1 MTSASLEVAQF
12 NINRPDEWQQWLRRF
27 ENMCL
32 AMSVDNAERKKALL
46 LHFAGPEVFDLYENL
61 PAPPNADENDNVYA
75 NTVKK
80 LDNYFVPKINIDFE
94 CDVFRNAKQKFGE
107 NIDTYVARLRKL
119 AVTCDFTDA
128 DREIKQ
134 QVISGG
140 CDSRVREKALQQRMS
155 LRELL
160 DYAKSLEQAKQQ
172 TKQIEQRHTRP
183 EKLYKIDVQREK
195 NSDSKFKPRAPQLSS
210 AGGVSSVQNNNVG
223 VKCNPIYLDLDIDGK
238 NISWEVDTGATL
250 SVMSLVQY
258 KKLWPKAEL
267 NHTDVKLSTY
277 TGESI
282 PVEGERDVTV
292 TYQNGNPMVLPI
304 TVVRNSNRCKPL
316 LGRNWLKH
324 IKLDWNSIFK
334 INYSDVKI
342 STLLDKYPELS
353 SPGLGCAKTEAK
365 LEIEDSVKPK
375 FYKPRPVPLALK
387 ELVEAELDRQVE
399 IGVLK
404 PCKTSDWAAPMV
416 TVLKD
421 DQKSVRLCGSYDLT
435 VNKASRLEQ
444 YPLPKVDE
452 LLTKF
457 ASGEKFSVIDLK
469 EAYLQIPLAEESQK
483 YTVVNTHKG
492 LFTTNRLVY
501 GISSAPAIFQRYL
514 ETLLGDMAGV
524 GVFQDDIGVTGSSD
538 KEHIARLEEVFKRL
552 TNEGLKINPNK
563 CKLMVSEI
571 TYLGYRINKLG
582 VQPTEDNLR
591 AVLDAPEPQNIH
603 QLRSYLGMLNYYD
616 ASPYGIGAVLSVITQ
631 EGERPVAFASRS
643 LSKPER
649 NYSQLDREGLA
660 LVFAVTK
667 FHSFSYGRP
676 FVLETDHKPLLGLLG
691 KNKPLPV
698 AAPPRMIRWKV
709 LLDGYQYE
717 LVYVPGKN
725 QANSDALSR
734 LPLPVKPD
742 YIPPCGLV
750 VNLLEA
756 VDSTLVKV
764 DAVQSWTRRDPVL
777 SAVMHHAQMGWPK
790 SSDVDP
796 ELQIYRSKETEL
808 SVHENCLFWGCRVI
822 IPPQGRQKVLQL
834 LHDGHPGIC
843 SMKRIARN
851 HVWWPGVDAD
861 IEELVKSCSLCQQL
875 RPSAPQVP
883 ASPWSYPNGPW
894 QRIHMDYAGPVDG
907 EMLLVIVDAFSKW
920 PDVWITSSVSA
931 HETIEKVRL
940 SFATHGLPLVVVTDN
955 AGCFAGDEF
964 ATFLKAN
971 GVKHLFSPPRHPA
984 SNGQAESM
992 VKQVKLGLKKQAPAS
1007 LSVRLVRWLFK
1018 YRTTPHTTTG
1028 QTPSELLFRRKIRTH
1043 LDLIAPSSRLK
1054 KSAENVPSGIIRT
1067 FHIDDPVVITEVV
1080 GSRFKWLPAT
1090 VTEVMG
1096 QMCRVRLNDGRIF
1109 RRHFDHIRHRFSADD
1124 VMVREGNQDFRMS
1137 ERIPAAIPT
1146 GIPDVDVGD
1155 RNSTPTSTA
1164 TEETDESQNDRD
1176 NVDPVPNFPES
1187 SSNSNIPYKTR
1198 SGRISKPPEKLSL

>member
-32 AMSVDNAERKKALL
+32 AMSIDNAERKKALL
-46 LHFAGPEVFDLYENL
+46 LHFAGPEVFDLNENL

-140 CDSRVREKALQQRMS
+140 L
-155 LRELL
+155 
-160 DYAKSLEQAKQQ
+160 
-172 TKQIEQRHTRP
+172 
-183 EKLYKIDVQREK
+183 
-195 NSDSKFKPRAPQLSS
+195 
-210 AGGVSSVQNNNVG
+210 SSVQNNNVG

-365 LEIEDSVKPK
+365 LEIDDSVKPK

-416 TVLKD
+416 TVLKA

-457 ASGEKFSVIDLK
+457 AGGEKFSVIDLK

-514 ETLLGDMAGV
+514 ETLLGDIAGV

-563 CKLMVSEI
+563 CKWMVSEI

-603 QLRSYLGMLNYYD
+603 QLRSYLGMLNYYGKFIKNLSTVAAPLYELLRSNVRWHWNKRQVEAFKKTKSLLCNAPCLAHFDGNAAVIVSAD

-667 FHSFSYGRP
+667 FHSFLYGRP

-691 KNKPLPV
+691 KNKPLPD

-742 YIPPCGLV
+742 YIPPCGDV

-764 DAVQSWTRRDPVL
+764 DAIQSWTRRDPVL
-777 SAVMHHAQMGWPK
+777 SAVMHHTQMGWPK
-790 SSDVDP
+790 SSDIDP

-834 LHDGHPGIC
+834 LHDGHCCVNSYFPVHL
-843 SMKRIARN
+843 K
-851 HVWWPGVDAD
+851 
-861 IEELVKSCSLCQQL
+861 
-875 RPSAPQVP
+875 VP
-883 ASPWSYPNGPW
+883 ASHGLYPNGPW

-907 EMLLVIVDAFSKW
+907 KMLLVIVDAFSKW
-920 PDVWITSSVSA
+920 PDVWITC
-931 HETIEKVRL
+931 ETNL
-940 SFATHGLPLVVVTDN
+940 QH
-955 AGCFAGDEF
+955 
-964 ATFLKAN
+964 FLKQN

-1067 FHIDDPVVITEVV
+1067 FHIDDPVFITEVV

-1096 QMCRVRLNDGRIF
+1096 QMCRVCLNDGRIF
-1109 RRHFDHIRHRFSADD
+1109 RRHLDHIRHRFSADD

-1164 TEETDESQNDRD
+1164 IEETDESQNDRD

>member
-1 MTSASLEVAQF
+1 
-12 NINRPDEWQQWLRRF
+12 
-27 ENMCL
+27 
-32 AMSVDNAERKKALL
+32 
-46 LHFAGPEVFDLYENL
+46 
-61 PAPPNADENDNVYA
+61 
-75 NTVKK
+75 
-80 LDNYFVPKINIDFE
+80 
-94 CDVFRNAKQKFGE
+94 
-107 NIDTYVARLRKL
+107 
-119 AVTCDFTDA
+119 
-128 DREIKQ
+128 
-134 QVISGG
+134 
-140 CDSRVREKALQQRMS
+140 
-155 LRELL
+155 
-160 DYAKSLEQAKQQ
+160 
-172 TKQIEQRHTRP
+172 
-183 EKLYKIDVQREK
+183 
-195 NSDSKFKPRAPQLSS
+195 
-210 AGGVSSVQNNNVG
+210 
-223 VKCNPIYLDLDIDGK
+223 
-238 NISWEVDTGATL
+238 
-250 SVMSLVQY
+250 MSLVQY

-365 LEIEDSVKPK
+365 LEIDDSVKPK

-416 TVLKD
+416 TVLKA

-457 ASGEKFSVIDLK
+457 AGGEKFSVIDLK

-514 ETLLGDMAGV
+514 ETLLGDIAGV

-563 CKLMVSEI
+563 CKWMVSEI

-603 QLRSYLGMLNYYD
+603 QLRSYLGMLNYYGKFIKNLSTVAAPLYELLRSNVRWHWNKRQVEAFKKTKSLLCNAPCLAHFDGNAAVIVSAD

-667 FHSFSYGRP
+667 FHSFLYGRP

-691 KNKPLPV
+691 KNKPLPD

-742 YIPPCGLV
+742 YIPPCGDV

-764 DAVQSWTRRDPVL
+764 DAIQSWTRRDPVL
-777 SAVMHHAQMGWPK
+777 SAVMHHTQMGWPK
-790 SSDVDP
+790 SSDIDP

-907 EMLLVIVDAFSKW
+907 KMLLVIVDAFSKW

-1067 FHIDDPVVITEVV
+1067 FHIDDPVFITEVV

-1109 RRHFDHIRHRFSADD
+1109 RRHLDHIRHRFSADD

>member
-119 AVTCDFTDA
+119 AVTCNFTDA

-183 EKLYKIDVQREK
+183 EKLYEIDVQREK
-195 NSDSKFKPRAPQLSS
+195 NSDSKSKPRAPQLSS
-210 AGGVSSVQNNNVG
+210 ARGVSSVQNNNVG

-365 LEIEDSVKPK
+365 LEIDDSVKPK

-416 TVLKD
+416 TVLKA

-457 ASGEKFSVIDLK
+457 AGGEKFSVIDLK

-483 YTVVNTHKG
+483 
-492 LFTTNRLVY
+492 
-501 GISSAPAIFQRYL
+501 
-514 ETLLGDMAGV
+514 
-524 GVFQDDIGVTGSSD
+524 
-538 KEHIARLEEVFKRL
+538 
-552 TNEGLKINPNK
+552 
-563 CKLMVSEI
+563 
-571 TYLGYRINKLG
+571 
-582 VQPTEDNLR
+582 
-591 AVLDAPEPQNIH
+591 
-603 QLRSYLGMLNYYD
+603 
-616 ASPYGIGAVLSVITQ
+616 
-631 EGERPVAFASRS
+631 
-643 LSKPER
+643 
-649 NYSQLDREGLA
+649 
-660 LVFAVTK
+660 
-667 FHSFSYGRP
+667 P

-691 KNKPLPV
+691 KNKPLPD

-742 YIPPCGLV
+742 YLPPCG
-750 VNLLEA
+750 
-756 VDSTLVKV
+756 
-764 DAVQSWTRRDPVL
+764 
-777 SAVMHHAQMGWPK
+777 M
-790 SSDVDP
+790 
-796 ELQIYRSKETEL
+796 
-808 SVHENCLFWGCRVI
+808 
-822 IPPQGRQKVLQL
+822 
-834 LHDGHPGIC
+834 
-843 SMKRIARN
+843 
-851 HVWWPGVDAD
+851 
-861 IEELVKSCSLCQQL
+861 
-875 RPSAPQVP
+875 
-883 ASPWSYPNGPW
+883 
-894 QRIHMDYAGPVDG
+894 
-907 EMLLVIVDAFSKW
+907 
-920 PDVWITSSVSA
+920 
-931 HETIEKVRL
+931 
-940 SFATHGLPLVVVTDN
+940 
-955 AGCFAGDEF
+955 
-964 ATFLKAN
+964 
-971 GVKHLFSPPRHPA
+971 
-984 SNGQAESM
+984 
-992 VKQVKLGLKKQAPAS
+992 
-1007 LSVRLVRWLFK
+1007 
-1018 YRTTPHTTTG
+1018 
-1028 QTPSELLFRRKIRTH
+1028 
-1043 LDLIAPSSRLK
+1043 
-1054 KSAENVPSGIIRT
+1054 
-1067 FHIDDPVVITEVV
+1067 
-1080 GSRFKWLPAT
+1080 
-1090 VTEVMG
+1090 
-1096 QMCRVRLNDGRIF
+1096 
-1109 RRHFDHIRHRFSADD
+1109 
-1124 VMVREGNQDFRMS
+1124 
-1137 ERIPAAIPT
+1137 
-1146 GIPDVDVGD
+1146 
-1155 RNSTPTSTA
+1155 
-1164 TEETDESQNDRD
+1164 
-1176 NVDPVPNFPES
+1176 
-1187 SSNSNIPYKTR
+1187 
-1198 SGRISKPPEKLSL
+1198 

>member
-32 AMSVDNAERKKALL
+32 AMSIDNTERKKALL

-172 TKQIEQRHTRP
+172 IKQHHTRP
-183 EKLYKIDVQREK
+183 EKLYEIDVQREK

-210 AGGVSSVQNNNVG
+210 ARGEYAGRKTNENSSSSYELHHTMSSVQNNNVG

-365 LEIEDSVKPK
+365 LEIDYSVKPK

-416 TVLKD
+416 TVLKV

-444 YPLPKVDE
+444 YPLPMVDE

-457 ASGEKFSVIDLK
+457 AGGEKFSVIDLK

-514 ETLLGDMAGV
+514 ETLLGDIAGV

-552 TNEGLKINPNK
+552 TNVGLKINPNK
-563 CKLMVSEI
+563 CKWMVSEI

-603 QLRSYLGMLNYYD
+603 QLRSYLGMPNYYGKFIKNLSTVAAPLYELLRSNVRWHWNKRQVEAFKKTKSLLCNAPCLAHFDGNAAVIVSAD

-649 NYSQLDREGLA
+649 
-660 LVFAVTK
+660 
-667 FHSFSYGRP
+667 
-676 FVLETDHKPLLGLLG
+676 
-691 KNKPLPV
+691 
-698 AAPPRMIRWKV
+698 
-709 LLDGYQYE
+709 
-717 LVYVPGKN
+717 KN

-742 YIPPCGLV
+742 YIPPCGDV

-764 DAVQSWTRRDPVL
+764 DAIQSWTRRDPVL
-777 SAVMHHAQMGWPK
+777 SAVMHHTQMGWPK
-790 SSDVDP
+790 SSDIDP
-796 ELQIYRSKETEL
+796 EL
-808 SVHENCLFWGCRVI
+808 
-822 IPPQGRQKVLQL
+822 
-834 LHDGHPGIC
+834 
-843 SMKRIARN
+843 IARN

-907 EMLLVIVDAFSKW
+907 KMLLVIVDAFSKW

-955 AGCFAGDEF
+955 AGVLQE
-964 ATFLKAN
+964 TNL
-971 GVKHLFSPPRHPA
+971 
-984 SNGQAESM
+984 Q
-992 VKQVKLGLKKQAPAS
+992 
-1007 LSVRLVRWLFK
+1007 
-1018 YRTTPHTTTG
+1018 
-1028 QTPSELLFRRKIRTH
+1028 
-1043 LDLIAPSSRLK
+1043 
-1054 KSAENVPSGIIRT
+1054 
-1067 FHIDDPVVITEVV
+1067 
-1080 GSRFKWLPAT
+1080 
-1090 VTEVMG
+1090 
-1096 QMCRVRLNDGRIF
+1096 
-1109 RRHFDHIRHRFSADD
+1109 HF
-1124 VMVREGNQDFRMS
+1124 
-1137 ERIPAAIPT
+1137 
-1146 GIPDVDVGD
+1146 
-1155 RNSTPTSTA
+1155 
-1164 TEETDESQNDRD
+1164 
-1176 NVDPVPNFPES
+1176 
-1187 SSNSNIPYKTR
+1187 
-1198 SGRISKPPEKLSL
+1198 

>member
-1 MTSASLEVAQF
+1 
-12 NINRPDEWQQWLRRF
+12 
-27 ENMCL
+27 
-32 AMSVDNAERKKALL
+32 
-46 LHFAGPEVFDLYENL
+46 
-61 PAPPNADENDNVYA
+61 
-75 NTVKK
+75 
-80 LDNYFVPKINIDFE
+80 
-94 CDVFRNAKQKFGE
+94 
-107 NIDTYVARLRKL
+107 
-119 AVTCDFTDA
+119 
-128 DREIKQ
+128 
-134 QVISGG
+134 
-140 CDSRVREKALQQRMS
+140 
-155 LRELL
+155 
-160 DYAKSLEQAKQQ
+160 
-172 TKQIEQRHTRP
+172 
-183 EKLYKIDVQREK
+183 
-195 NSDSKFKPRAPQLSS
+195 
-210 AGGVSSVQNNNVG
+210 
-223 VKCNPIYLDLDIDGK
+223 
-238 NISWEVDTGATL
+238 
-250 SVMSLVQY
+250 MSLVQY

-365 LEIEDSVKPK
+365 LEIDDSVKPK
-375 FYKPRPVPLALK
+375 FCKPRPVPLALK

-416 TVLKD
+416 TVLKA

-457 ASGEKFSVIDLK
+457 AGGEKFSVIDLK

-483 YTVVNTHKG
+483 CTVVNTHKG

-514 ETLLGDMAGV
+514 ETLLGDIAGV
-524 GVFQDDIGVTGSSD
+524 GGFQDDIGVTGSSD

-563 CKLMVSEI
+563 CKWMVSEI

-582 VQPTEDNLR
+582 VQPTEDNL
-591 AVLDAPEPQNIH
+591 
-603 QLRSYLGMLNYYD
+603 
-616 ASPYGIGAVLSVITQ
+616 
-631 EGERPVAFASRS
+631 
-643 LSKPER
+643 
-649 NYSQLDREGLA
+649 
-660 LVFAVTK
+660 
-667 FHSFSYGRP
+667 P
-676 FVLETDHKPLLGLLG
+676 FILETDHKPRLGLLG
-691 KNKPLPV
+691 KNKPLPD

-734 LPLPVKPD
+734 LPLPDKPD
-742 YIPPCGLV
+742 YIPPCGDV

-764 DAVQSWTRRDPVL
+764 DAIQSWTRRD
-777 SAVMHHAQMGWPK
+777 
-790 SSDVDP
+790 
-796 ELQIYRSKETEL
+796 
-808 SVHENCLFWGCRVI
+808 
-822 IPPQGRQKVLQL
+822 
-834 LHDGHPGIC
+834 
-843 SMKRIARN
+843 
-851 HVWWPGVDAD
+851 
-861 IEELVKSCSLCQQL
+861 
-875 RPSAPQVP
+875 
-883 ASPWSYPNGPW
+883 
-894 QRIHMDYAGPVDG
+894 
-907 EMLLVIVDAFSKW
+907 
-920 PDVWITSSVSA
+920 
-931 HETIEKVRL
+931 
-940 SFATHGLPLVVVTDN
+940 
-955 AGCFAGDEF
+955 
-964 ATFLKAN
+964 AN

-1007 LSVRLVRWLFK
+1007 LSVSLVRWLFK

-1067 FHIDDPVVITEVV
+1067 FHIDDPVFITEVI

-1109 RRHFDHIRHRFSADD
+1109 RRHLDHIRHRFSADD

>member
-32 AMSVDNAERKKALL
+32 AMSIDNAERKKALL

-140 CDSRVREKALQQRMS
+140 CDSRVREKALQQSMS
-155 LRELL
+155 LREFL

-183 EKLYKIDVQREK
+183 EKLYEIDVQRVK
-195 NSDSKFKPRAPQLSS
+195 NSDSKSKPRAPQLPSARGGKSLRCFRCDSS
-210 AGGVSSVQNNNVG
+210 KHFARECPFKDAKCFCCGKKGHTKSVCRFKKSSQYRHGQRSKQCNSQCCIAGDKNTPGESETNENSGSSYELHYTVSSVQNNNVG

-282 PVEGERDVTV
+282 PVKGERDVTV

-365 LEIEDSVKPK
+365 LEIDDSVRPK

-416 TVLKD
+416 TVLKA

-457 ASGEKFSVIDLK
+457 AGGEKFSVIDLK
-469 EAYLQIPLAEESQK
+469 EAYLQLPLAEESRK

-514 ETLLGDMAGV
+514 ETLLGDIAGV

-563 CKLMVSEI
+563 CKWMVSEI

-591 AVLDAPEPQNIH
+591 A
-603 QLRSYLGMLNYYD
+603 
-616 ASPYGIGAVLSVITQ
+616 

-649 NYSQLDREGLA
+649 NYSQLDRERLA

-667 FHSFSYGRP
+667 FHSFLYGRP

-691 KNKPLPV
+691 KNKPLPD

-742 YIPPCGLV
+742 YIPPCGDV

-764 DAVQSWTRRDPVL
+764 DAIQSWTRRDPVL
-777 SAVMHHAQMGWPK
+777 SAVMHHTQMGWPK
-790 SSDVDP
+790 SSDIDP

-808 SVHENCLFWGCRVI
+808 GVHENCLFWGCRVN
-822 IPPQGRQKVLQL
+822 IPPQGCCNYFTMVILVFVL
-834 LHDGHPGIC
+834 
-843 SMKRIARN
+843 
-851 HVWWPGVDAD
+851 
-861 IEELVKSCSLCQQL
+861 
-875 RPSAPQVP
+875 
-883 ASPWSYPNGPW
+883 
-894 QRIHMDYAGPVDG
+894 
-907 EMLLVIVDAFSKW
+907 
-920 PDVWITSSVSA
+920 
-931 HETIEKVRL
+931 
-940 SFATHGLPLVVVTDN
+940 
-955 AGCFAGDEF
+955 
-964 ATFLKAN
+964 
-971 GVKHLFSPPRHPA
+971 
-984 SNGQAESM
+984 
-992 VKQVKLGLKKQAPAS
+992 
-1007 LSVRLVRWLFK
+1007 
-1018 YRTTPHTTTG
+1018 
-1028 QTPSELLFRRKIRTH
+1028 
-1043 LDLIAPSSRLK
+1043 
-1054 KSAENVPSGIIRT
+1054 
-1067 FHIDDPVVITEVV
+1067 
-1080 GSRFKWLPAT
+1080 
-1090 VTEVMG
+1090 
-1096 QMCRVRLNDGRIF
+1096 
-1109 RRHFDHIRHRFSADD
+1109 
-1124 VMVREGNQDFRMS
+1124 
-1137 ERIPAAIPT
+1137 
-1146 GIPDVDVGD
+1146 
-1155 RNSTPTSTA
+1155 
-1164 TEETDESQNDRD
+1164 
-1176 NVDPVPNFPES
+1176 
-1187 SSNSNIPYKTR
+1187 
-1198 SGRISKPPEKLSL
+1198 